1 MNYDFNNLEE
11 MLRSGVKAEDIAQY
25 FTKNLND
32 AIDSTKRDSKRAEL
46 YENFAKSW
54 NEILRDWADNHGMPD
69 GIKIDDLMLNGPH
82 AEEVMG
88 QFMDL
93 VASLAPIYKAFADA
107 ADRLL
112 ANKTLDPAPVT
123 KNTAPRGCQCKKDP
137 EDMPDEDFD
146 ALMRVFLDSIGAN

>member
-11 MLRSGVKAEDIAQY
+11 MLRSGVSAEDIAQY
-25 FTKNLND
+25 FTKNLNE

-46 YENFAKSW
+46 YENLADSW
-54 NEILRDWADNHGMPD
+54 NEVLRDWADNHEMPNGVD
-69 GIKIDDLMLNGPH
+69 FDDLMLDGPH

-107 ADRLL
+107 ADHLL
-112 ANKTLDPAPVT
+112 ANKTPEPKPAPV
-123 KNTAPRGCQCKKDP
+123 KKSTGTVNVDNK
-137 EDMPDEDFD
+137 DDFD
-146 ALMRVFLDSIGAN
+146 ALMRVFLDSIGAD